1 MIAVRHA
8 ITLASLAFYAAGFLL
23 PIIGDGFHRRKFNG
37 YMVVEVCPHCR
48 WIHGWYG
55 KRLPYWVV
63 IVTTHRFGRVL
74 HGVAYGL
81 AIGHLITCGG

>member
-23 PIIGDGFHRRKFNG
+23 PAVGDGFRVPRFNG
-37 YMVVEVCPHCR
+37 RTVVEVCPHCR
-48 WIHGWYG
+48 WIHGWPG
-55 KRLPYWVV
+55 KRLPYWVA
-63 IVTTHRFGRVL
+63 IVTTRRFGRVL

-81 AIGHLITCGG
+81 AIGHLIACGD